1 MLDKLNNYDWAEAFG
16 EGTGGNCK
24 PLGFTREE
32 VAEILLA
39 REGKNDGADWI
50 FVGRL
55 HDGRYA
61 VVEAGCD
68 YTGWDCQAGNS
79 GWTYPDHAA
88 MLAGVGD
95 EIRDLLGCPS
105 DLQRAE

>member
-1 MLDKLNNYDWAEAFG
+1 MLEKLDSYDWAEAFG
-16 EGTGGNCK
+16 EGDGGNCE
-24 PLGFTREE
+24 PLEFSRED

-39 REGKNDGADWI
+39 REGENDGASWI

-61 VVEAGCD
+61 VVTAWCD
-68 YTGWDCQAGNS
+68 YTGWDCRADNS
-79 GWTYPDHAA
+79 GSVYPDHAS

-105 DLQRAE
+105 DLQRAQ